1 MNPIFRSEDEGV
13 KLTGRIFSRR
23 KFIKLTAA
31 FAAGSLLKPW
41 LALSSGVSLFESRA
55 IFDEG
60 LAWITKDSAEKLLTR
75 IKKAGFNVFV
85 PCVWHGRGTI
95 WPSDLA
101 PWDTR
106 KVRIPGFDPLENLIK
121 LAEKYEIEI
130 HPWFTVSLRQR
141 DFLPQLEFF
150 EQRFKEGTSRQ
161 AFNIHSER
169 FREFIS
175 SLIVEVATRYPV
187 QGINLDYVRS
197 GGMCKTNSC
206 IEDYKRHSGRN
217 LVKDWSLKN
226 LPGVDL
232 NALAAWQEAAVRDII
247 SRISIG
253 ARKTRKNLVM
263 SVDAVPGSSDTKLQG
278 QDSMKWADEG
288 LVDVVYSMDYQAS
301 PDFEKIR
308 NLQSK
313 MKRPEALVMLC
324 GNYDRDGSGKKVIP
338 RDALRAAEILLEARS
353 ISRGNGVGLYLYNML
368 SEEQID
374 LFQKTVF
381 KAPAKPRWLRAA
393 PLQS

>member
-1 MNPIFRSEDEGV
+1 M
-13 KLTGRIFSRR
+13 TGRAFSRR
-23 KFIKLTAA
+23 KFIKSTAA

-60 LAWITKDSAEKLLTR
+60 LAWITKDLAEKLLTR

-106 KVRIPGFDPLENLIK
+106 KVRVPGFDPLENLIK

-206 IEDYKRHSGRN
+206 IEDYKRHTGRN

-232 NALAAWQEAAVRDII
+232 SALAAWQEGAVRDII
-247 SRISIG
+247 SRISVG

-324 GNYDRDGSGKKVIP
+324 GNYDRDDSGKKVIP
-338 RDALRAAEILLEARS
+338 RDARRAAEILSEARS

-381 KAPAKPRWLRAA
+381 KAPAKPRWLRAD

>member
-308 NLQSK
+308 NFQSK